1 MRMKAEQNPS
11 LLQQLTKE
19 ADVFKKDALL
29 QQLTDCINYLLLHD
43 FAALVQI
50 LYRVDVS
57 EQKLKTLLQQQPQKD
72 AAVIIAHLLLE
83 RQEEK
88 KKSKESSRFNDDIP
102 EDEKW

>member
-1 MRMKAEQNPS
+1 MSMRPEQIPS

-19 ADVFKKDALL
+19 TEAFKKDELL
-29 QQLTDCINYLLLHD
+29 QQLTGCINYLLLHD
-43 FAALVQI
+43 FAALIQV

-57 EQKLKTLLQQQPQKD
+57 EQKLKQLLQQQPQTD
-72 AAVIIAHLLLE
+72 AALLIAHLLLE

-88 KKSKESSRFNDDIP
+88 RKIRQSFRSKDDIP